1 MKSSK
6 TKTTLIMGLALFAT
20 FFGAGNL
27 IFPPYLGRETGTA
40 WFIGFLGFFI
50 MDVGIGVLA
59 IWATIFNR
67 RGNIQGV
74 VGKIGR
80 IPGEIMA
87 GLIIICI
94 GPLLAIPRTAA
105 TTYEMGI
112 STLFPSVNVWLF
124 GAIFFGIV
132 LLLTIRPTKVVDIVG
147 NYLTPILLAV
157 MILLIVLG
165 IVSPISTQKATPNV
179 IPMKEGLLSGY
190 QTMDGI
196 GAMLLTGIVTTAA
209 INKGFTDKKD
219 LRDMVGFAGLIAGI
233 LLMLIYCGLT
243 YLGATTSAGGFEDLN
258 QAGLL
263 LAIVQNIMGKTGMI
277 LLAVIVLLA
286 CLTTAVGLTSVA
298 ADYFTNLT
306 HGKAKYE
313 YLVIVICVFSYVISN
328 FGLSSIIS
336 ISGPILGLLYPPV
349 LVLILLTFFDEKLNN
364 KNIAGFGAYAAL
376 LTSIADLAASY
387 GAPFGF
393 IQHLPFAEYGCAW
406 ILPAIIGC
414 VIGVFCKPKQK
425 VTNVES

>member
-6 TKTTLIMGLALFAT
+6 TKTTWIMGLALFAT

-27 IFPPYLGRETGTA
+27 IFPPYLGRETGTS

-50 MDVGIGVLA
+50 MDVGLGVLA

-67 RGNIQGV
+67 KGNIQGV

-112 STLFPSVNVWLF
+112 STLIPGMNAWVF
-124 GAIFFGIV
+124 GALFFGVV
-132 LLLTIRPTKVVDIVG
+132 LLLTVRPTKVVDIVG

-157 MILLIVLG
+157 MVLLIVLG
-165 IVSPISTQKATPNV
+165 IVSPISTQKAASNV
-179 IPMKEGLLSGY
+179 VPLKEGLLSGY

-209 INKGFTDKKD
+209 MNKGFTEKKD
-219 LRDMVGFAGLIAGI
+219 IRDMVGFAGLIAGV
-233 LLMLIYCGLT
+233 LLMLVYCGLT
-243 YLGATTSAGGFEDLN
+243 YLGSTTSAGGFEELN

-263 LAIVQNIMGKTGMI
+263 LAIVQTIMGKTGMI

-298 ADYFTNLT
+298 ADYFENVTNGKMKYT
-306 HGKAKYE
+306 H
-313 YLVIVICVFSYVISN
+313 LVIIVCVSSYVISN

-349 LVLILLTFFDEKLNN
+349 LVLILLTFFDSKLNN
-364 KNIAGFGAYAAL
+364 PRIACFGAYAAL
-376 LTSIADLAASY
+376 LASIAELALSY

-393 IQHLPFAEYGCAW
+393 IERLPFVQYGCAW
-406 ILPAIIGC
+406 IVPAVVGCIIGA
-414 VIGVFCKPKQK
+414 FFKPKQAD
-425 VTNVES
+425 VNL

>member
-27 IFPPYLGRETGTA
+27 IFPSYLGRETGTS

-50 MDVGIGVLA
+50 MDVGLGVLA

-67 RGNIQGV
+67 KGNIQGV

-112 STLFPSVNVWLF
+112 STLLPGINVWIF

-165 IVSPISTQKATPNV
+165 IVSPISTQKAAPNV

-209 INKGFTDKKD
+209 INKGFTEKKD
-219 LRDMVGFAGLIAGI
+219 IRDMVGFAGLIAGI
-233 LLMLIYCGLT
+233 LLMLVYCGLT

-263 LAIVQNIMGKTGMI
+263 LAIVQKIMGKTGMI

-306 HGKAKYE
+306 HGKMKYE
-313 YLVIVICVFSYVISN
+313 YLVVIICVFSYVISN

-349 LVLILLTFFDEKLNN
+349 LVLILLTFFDEKLKNQ
-364 KNIAGFGAYAAL
+364 NIACFGAYAAL
-376 LTSIADLAASY
+376 ITSIAELAVNY

-393 IQHLPFAEYGCAW
+393 IQHLPFAQYGCAW
-406 ILPAIIGC
+406 IVPAIVGCIIGA
-414 VIGVFCKPKQK
+414 FFKPKQK
-425 VTNVES
+425 ATSAES

>member
-67 RGNIQGV
+67 KGNIQGV

-124 GAIFFGIV
+124 GAIFFGVV

-165 IVSPISTQKATPNV
+165 IISPISTQKAAPNV

-313 YLVIVICVFSYVISN
+313 HLVIAICVFSYVISN

-376 LTSIADLAASY
+376 LTSIAELAASY

-393 IQHLPFAEYGCAW
+393 IQHLPFAAYGCAW

-425 VTNVES
+425 ATNVEA

>member
-67 RGNIQGV
+67 KGNIQGV

-124 GAIFFGIV
+124 GAIFFGVV

-165 IVSPISTQKATPNV
+165 IVSPISTQKAAPNV

-209 INKGFTDKKD
+209 INKGFTEKKD
-219 LRDMVGFAGLIAGI
+219 LRDMVGFAGLIAGV

-263 LAIVQNIMGKTGMI
+263 LAIVQSIMGKTGMI

-286 CLTTAVGLTSVA
+286 CLTTAVGLTSVV

-313 YLVIVICVFSYVISN
+313 HLVIAICVFSYVISN
-328 FGLSSIIS
+328 FGLTTIIS

-376 LTSIADLAASY
+376 LTSIADLAVSY

-414 VIGVFCKPKQK
+414 VIGVFFKPKQK
-425 VTNVES
+425 ATAVES

>member
-27 IFPPYLGRETGTA
+27 IFPPYLGRETGTS

-67 RGNIQGV
+67 KGNIQGV

-147 NYLTPILLAV
+147 NYLTPILLVV

-165 IVSPISTQKATPNV
+165 IVSPISTQKAAPNV

-263 LAIVQNIMGKTGMI
+263 LAIVQSIMGKIGMI

-313 YLVIVICVFSYVISN
+313 YLVIAICVFSYVISN

-376 LTSIADLAASY
+376 LTSIVELAANY

-406 ILPAIIGC
+406 VLPAIIGC
-414 VIGVFCKPKQK
+414 VIGVFFKPKQK
-425 VTNVES
+425 ATAVES